1 MRPSLRSSLLH
12 GAAAAA
18 VAVAAWSKVRD
29 AWVYAEAADPASA
42 SDSLPLYL
50 GAKAVSQGL
59 DPTDQATL
67 EAVYTAA
74 DINVTKALF
83 SVLYPPSIHVLLQP
97 IAELSHYGFLHYWR
111 IALLGV
117 LVLGMA
123 AAGTVGVSRPR
134 APLGAALAVLGAFA
148 FFPLFV
154 DVQLG
159 LGQPNVIIVGLFG
172 LAIGASGR
180 GLNSVAA
187 GAAVVGTAI
196 KLVPAIVFW
205 PMLWAR
211 RWRGLAAAAL
221 MGVVGLGLTVAHV
234 PVDRVVANLGDTL
247 AFQQTVEPHWLHV
260 PSLPDWGRFLGHL
273 RRPALLLMSL
283 GLSGFAVWANRFNPS
298 RRREATAVSIGLLS
312 TALAADSS
320 GVGAYYATMAM
331 PGMAVLVSWPLA
343 ERGGRLAWMG
353 VPASAMVLWMTD
365 GGLIYNTPDVE
376 LKLVLSC
383 TVMWAVIALRLV
395 LLARPWSRRAI
406 AGATLAVVVAAA
418 HASLWTWR
426 PPFRGHKTLPDAAPG
441 SMTTPDAPPM
451 APLPHDG
458 SPR

>member
-1 MRPSLRSSLLH
+1 MRPSLRTSLLY
-12 GAAAAA
+12 GLAAAATA
-18 VAVAAWSKVRD
+18 LAAAKKVRD

-50 GAKAVSQGL
+50 GARAVSQGL

-67 EAVYTAA
+67 EAVYAAA

-97 IAELSHYGFLHYWR
+97 IAELSHYGFLYYWR
-111 IALLGV
+111 LALLGV
-117 LVLGMA
+117 LILGMA
-123 AAGTVGVSRPR
+123 AAGTVGLSRTR
-134 APLGAALAVLGAFA
+134 APLGAALGVFGAFA

-172 LAIGASGR
+172 LAMGASAWGANA
-180 GLNSVAA
+180 LAA
-187 GAAVVGTAI
+187 CAAVVGTAI

-211 RWRGLAAAAL
+211 RWRGLGAAAVLGAL
-221 MGVVGLGLTVAHV
+221 GLGITVAHV
-234 PVDRVVANLGDTL
+234 PIGRIMANLADTL

-260 PSLPDWGRFLGHL
+260 PSLPDWGRFVGYL
-273 RRPALLLMSL
+273 RRPALMLMSL
-283 GLSGFAVWANRFNPS
+283 GLSGYAVWSNRANPG
-298 RRREATAVSIGLLS
+298 RRREATAVSIGLLA
-312 TALAADSS
+312 TALAADSA

-343 ERGGRLAWMG
+343 ARAGRLAWLG
-353 VPASAMVLWMTD
+353 LPASATVLWMTD

-383 TVMWAVIALRLV
+383 CVMWAVIALRLL

-406 AGATLAVVVAAA
+406 AGVTLAVMLATA

-426 PPFRGHKTLPDAAPG
+426 PPFRGHKTLPEAAPG

-458 SPR
+458 TPR